1 MGTTCQFIDGTTATI
16 AMNEIGADQFENV
29 TVGSTVDTYSNKTTV
44 PLKVKCTGDKTPRI
58 TFSSSQFVDSYDNI
72 TVNTASNNG
81 AGFAVYYVNND
92 EEKRITKDGV
102 IELNGK
108 DTNDL
113 YTLNF
118 SARYAKSDTSVT
130 SGDVKSALT
139 MTVVTD

>member
-1 MGTTCQFIDGTTATI
+1 
-16 AMNEIGADQFENV
+16 MNEIGADQFENV